1 MEQVLKR
8 LTEAAQDPPIASQQ
22 GMRQHRRVL
31 CTDLVQILEYH
42 YRMDTQARKH
52 YHQII
57 ELEEEL
63 RNLRDSVFI
72 PLKSL

>member
-1 MEQVLKR
+1 
-8 LTEAAQDPPIASQQ
+8 
-22 GMRQHRRVL
+22 MRQHRRVL